1 MDGQCLHIRSHRSDD
16 ALHVISTRA
25 DGALII
31 SSVLVGH
38 GMCIVSLRV
47 DQPLSLRGAR
57 ADQPLKIR
65 SSVVCEVP
73 TGYYLYVEPE
83 VIWLLPDSADVDV
96 RSNVTWE
103 IE

>member
-16 ALHVISTRA
+16 ALHVSSTRV
-25 DGALII
+25 DSALSI
-31 SSVLVGH
+31 SSTLVDQDI
-38 GMCIVSLRV
+38 CIVSLRV
-47 DQPLSLRGAR
+47 DESLVLKGAR

-65 SSVVCEVP
+65 SSVVCEVA
-73 TGYYLYVEPE
+73 TGYYLHVIPE
-83 VIWLLPDSADVDV
+83 VIWLLPDSADVEV